1 MFYGIVDKQNIF
13 GEKMVKIFDIEEA
26 FSLGKMREPNDKQ
39 YLTTF
44 TNFIKTAK
52 KVIDISSSLSLY
64 LYGNMYILTKNE
76 IPLGHIMLEDVNI
89 AGEQYKEVKIIFI
102 REEFR
107 KTSALYWLLYGVK
120 ESINVPVIADGAIF
134 SDGKQLI
141 DVLQKHK
148 YLNIFKM
155 NVNTGKIYPLT
166 EPINDSDY
174 CYLFKSANLGFG
186 KKINEDMEFNWHIL
200 FEEIE
205 EE

>member
-1 MFYGIVDKQNIF
+1 MMFYGIVDKQNIF

-174 CYLFKSANLGFG
+174 CYLFKS
-186 KKINEDMEFNWHIL
+186 
-200 FEEIE
+200 EIGRAHV
-205 EE
+205 